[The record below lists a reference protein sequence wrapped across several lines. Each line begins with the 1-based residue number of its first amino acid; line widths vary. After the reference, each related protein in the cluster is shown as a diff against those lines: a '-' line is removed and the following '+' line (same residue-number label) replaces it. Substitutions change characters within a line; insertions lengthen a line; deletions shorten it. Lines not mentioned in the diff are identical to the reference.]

1 MHIIWNPFKVQL
13 NAAIPAKTLFIK
25 NIQKG
30 RDFRDFSISCN
41 AETAKKSPG
50 VISFGGV
57 FEFLP
62 YVEKK
67 TLTAEELKYPTFW

>member
-1 MHIIWNPFKVQL
+1 MHIMWNPFKVQL

-25 NIQKG
+25 NFQKG

-62 YVEKK
+62 YYVQQTMPRRE
-67 TLTAEELKYPTFW
+67 

>member
-1 MHIIWNPFKVQL
+1 MYIIWNPFKVQL

-25 NIQKG
+25 NFQKG

-50 VISFGGV
+50 VISFGGGSLNSCQLETRH
-57 FEFLP
+57 FRF
-62 YVEKK
+62 
-67 TLTAEELKYPTFW
+67 